1 MGVKRVIILLVL
13 IRIAAISTYGQGALP
28 YFCMEEGATLE
39 YVRRT
44 TDGDIKWYHTMRI
57 CNIESSEDGAE
68 VEYTS
73 HILNRRGKGYYGEAP
88 AELSAL
94 ISEGNVT
101 LNVGESVAAVFRTI
115 FPRNDRIS
123 SMGGLSTLPSDMV
136 PGDTLPEAHA
146 SVKLLGLTMNIDVT
160 QRGVLRFETI
170 RTPAGEYECVVIRE
184 SKVEKGMGRNRH
196 TIADTWYARGVGMI
210 RHDTYNKDM
219 ELQTSE
225 VLVSLNCL

>member
-1 MGVKRVIILLVL
+1 MGL
-13 IRIAAISTYGQGALP
+13 ATISSLGQEKLP

-57 CNIESSEDGAE
+57 GEIRQSENGAE

-73 HILNRRGKGYYGEAP
+73 HIINRKGKGYYGDAP

-94 ISEGNVT
+94 VSDGDVT
-101 LNVGESVAAVFRTI
+101 LNVGESVAAVFKTV

-123 SMGGLSTLPSDMV
+123 STGGLSTLPTDML

-170 RTPAGEYECVVIRE
+170 ETPAGEYECIVIRE
-184 SKVEKGMGRNRH
+184 RKVEKGMGRNRH
-196 TIADTWYARGVGMI
+196 TVADTWYARGVGMV

-219 ELQTSE
+219 ELKTSE
-225 VLVSLNCL
+225 VLVSVSGL